1 MSDSNIVDVDRY
13 IDIRQDK
20 EGKESAGNARGQRRG
35 RLAKDGHTSPGK
47 ARRARRA
54 PEGAIQK
61 HEETCRHD
69 QCGMTCTHPD
79 ACRWKEHRATS

>member
-1 MSDSNIVDVDRY
+1 MSMSDSNIVDVDRY

-47 ARRARRA
+47 ARRVRRA
-54 PEGAIQK
+54 SGRRDPEARGNLQA
-61 HEETCRHD
+61 RSVWHD
-69 QCGMTCTHPD
+69 MYSP
-79 ACRWKEHRATS
+79 